1 MASRLWSRGRVED
14 SRWLSSKRNEA
25 RGPYDIRDAFVYN
38 ISTRKFI

>member
-1 MASRLWSRGRVED
+1 MASRQSSGGRAD

-38 ISTRKFI
+38 ISTQKYI